1 MIELSGVSNES
12 DSCDDENVKADDEN
26 VKATISTTQKK
37 SSCSS
42 SSSYSRVGTVAA
54 VASINRS
61 YNNDMNKKLCNCKKL
76 LGKKDE
82 RTSMVSCLDVM
93 LN

>member
-1 MIELSGVSNES
+1 VLSVSENETGAMIELSGVSSES
-12 DSCDDENVKADDEN
+12 DSSDDENVKADDDN
-26 VKATISTTQKK
+26 VKATVSTTLKK

-61 YNNDMNKKLCNCKKL
+61 YNNDRNKKALQLQKVSRKKY
-76 LGKKDE
+76 
-82 RTSMVSCLDVM
+82 
-93 LN
+93 